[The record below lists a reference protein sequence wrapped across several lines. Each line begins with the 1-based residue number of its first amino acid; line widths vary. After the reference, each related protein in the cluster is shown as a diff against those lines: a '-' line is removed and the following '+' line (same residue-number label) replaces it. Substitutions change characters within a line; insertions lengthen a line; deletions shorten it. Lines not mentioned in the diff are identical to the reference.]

1 MFRFA
6 KPLAAAA
13 IALTAVGAQ
22 AQSLDTVVAKVNGT
36 DITLGEMLV
45 TRMQLPPQYQ
55 QLPDEALFD
64 GILTQIIQ
72 QQLLSDSLSQ
82 EPTRLTLS
90 ITNETRALRAGEA
103 VNSIATGALSDT
115 AVKDA
120 YDAQFAGQEAE
131 GEEYNANHILVETE
145 EEAKALLAELDGG
158 ADFEELAKAKST
170 GPSGP
175 SGGALGWFGA
185 GVMVPEFE
193 EAVVTLK
200 PGQVSDPIKTQF
212 GWHVIKLNETRLKA
226 APTLDEVRSEIEAKL
241 SNNAVTTRITELETS
256 AEITRVEGIEASVI
270 GMTELLEDK

>member
-212 GWHVIKLNETRLKA
+212 GWHVIKLNEIRLKA